1 MKKQSI
7 GRVVRAGMVLAG
19 LAFTGLVYAQP
30 GAGMTGGPGMAQGM
44 SADRQEQMQSLQQM
58 SGVMHDMSGQM
69 MTMSKQMSG
78 DNMSPAMQKQM
89 AQRMQQMSDMMGTMS
104 GMMAQGMMRAGTQSK
119 IQEMRHGMDGMMQ
132 SAPAG
137 GK

>member
-30 GAGMTGGPGMAQGM
+30 GTGMTGGPGMAQGM

-58 SGVMHDMSGQM
+58 S
-69 MTMSKQMSG
+69 
-78 DNMSPAMQKQM
+78 
-89 AQRMQQMSDMMGTMS
+89 DMMSTMS
-104 GMMAQGMMRAGTQSK
+104 GMMAQGMMGAGTQSK